1 VATASTVRHWSVT
14 TLIKEGLGTPEALV
28 VHGKREIAGVCFNRY
43 EMLGAF
49 KRDNDRRGAKNW
61 AIDKYWEDLNRAA
74 ARGRDLHTVAEKWAL
89 GVEPKVA
96 PEIRPYADQ
105 YLRFLEQYRPKFLMA
120 EAPVYNPTFGYAGTC
135 DGVVELAG
143 STVLFDIKTTAWG
156 PNDVD
161 PDTGNRK
168 SRPPYTEVALQCVAY
183 RRAEIVGL
191 MSEER
196 FTDKS
201 QRYYVYDPE
210 AHHEPMPETEGAVC
224 VVVSPED
231 FLVVPIDTSERVW
244 RAFRVAM
251 EAARW
256 RVETSK
262 AVIGVPME
270 PPVEVLA

>member
-1 VATASTVRHWSVT
+1 VSTAATVRHWSVT
-14 TLIKEGLGTPEALV
+14 TLVKEGLGTPDSLV

-49 KRDNDRRGAKNW
+49 VRDRDRRGAKNW

-74 ARGRDLHTVAEKWAL
+74 SRGTDLHNIAEQYAL

-96 PEIRPYADQ
+96 PEIQPYADQ
-105 YLRFLEQYRPKFLMA
+105 LLLFLEQYRPKFLMA

-135 DGVVELAG
+135 DGVVELGG
-143 STVLFDIKTTAWG
+143 STVLLDYKTTAWG
-156 PNDVD
+156 PNAVD
-161 PDTGNRK
+161 EDTGRPK

-183 RRAEIVGL
+183 RRAELVGL
-191 MSEER
+191 LAEQR
-196 FTDKS
+196 YADHG

-210 AHHEPMPETEGAVC
+210 AHHEPMPATEGAVC

-244 RAFRVAM
+244 RAFRVVM

-262 AVIGVPME
+262 AVIGVPMS
-270 PPVEVLA
+270 PPVEVAA